1 MKDIVLLTAAFM
13 TPVLCVI
20 FAWMLA
26 MEGKSG
32 WGWFLFVA
40 ALIMCSIKVSVE

>member
-1 MKDIVLLTAAFM
+1 MKDITLLVAAFM

-40 ALIMCSIKVSVE
+40 VLIMCSIKVSVE

>member
-1 MKDIVLLTAAFM
+1 MKDIVLLAAAFM

-40 ALIMCSIKVSVE
+40 ALIMCSTKVSAD

>member
-1 MKDIVLLTAAFM
+1 MKDIVLVAAAFM
-13 TPVLCVI
+13 TPVLCII

-40 ALIMCSIKVSVE
+40 ALIACSIKVSVI